1 MNARAKK
8 KPDTT
13 YVRLRERRPA
23 LERVKKAEKRPSISN
38 VIEILLD
45 EALERRADEGRAS

>member
-23 LERVKKAEKRPSISN
+23 LERVKKLERRPSLSN
-38 VIEILLD
+38 VIEVLLD
-45 EALERRADEGRAS
+45 EALQRRSDEGRAS